1 MKVLPLPCK
10 QQDLRVIK
18 MSFIRKVIALF
29 YEQRVLQESMVI
41 SASNRAYVK
50 TVLHV
55 IQCLVLAVVQ
65 QAGKVSSVNKV
76 GACM

>member
-1 MKVLPLPCK
+1 
-10 QQDLRVIK
+10 
-18 MSFIRKVIALF
+18 
-29 YEQRVLQESMVI
+29 MVI

-76 GACM
+76 GACMKLPALAGPRKMK

>member
-1 MKVLPLPCK
+1 
-10 QQDLRVIK
+10 
-18 MSFIRKVIALF
+18 
-29 YEQRVLQESMVI
+29 MVT

-55 IQCLVLAVVQ
+55 IQCLALAVVQ
-65 QAGKVSSVNKV
+65 QVGKVSSVSKV

>member
-1 MKVLPLPCK
+1 
-10 QQDLRVIK
+10 
-18 MSFIRKVIALF
+18 
-29 YEQRVLQESMVI
+29 MVT

-55 IQCLVLAVVQ
+55 IQRLVLAVVQ